1 MPSQPLNSRQGQRY
15 AAKPEVSNIAQ
26 TPSASEVK
34 LPRKEICN
42 TRDYLIALG
51 LLTAIVTL
59 PAPVSAQSSTAVGVG
74 AGAVTGAVVGGPVGA
89 VVGGVA
95 GGVVGHSMEHRQHYR
110 RYGYHHR
117 GRHYSAFEARREEM
131 NKK

>member
-1 MPSQPLNSRQGQRY
+1 LNSRQGQRY
-15 AAKPEVSNIAQ
+15 AAKPEVSNVAQ
-26 TPSASEVK
+26 TPSASESK
-34 LPRKEICN
+34 FPRKEIRN
-42 TRDYLIALG
+42 MRNYLAAFG

-74 AGAVTGAVVGGPVGA
+74 AGAVTGAVVGGPIGA

-95 GGVVGHSMEHRQHYR
+95 GGVIGHSVGHRHYR
-110 RYGYHHR
+110 HYGYHHN